1 MRLRIV
7 ITSFGIAVAACGGG
21 TGSTSSSAPTT
32 SARATT
38 TTTAPATTVTTAA
51 PTTTTTTLIDGPV
64 EVRAI
69 VPFPLQMAS
78 FGPEGVGPRPDSGL
92 TMALL
97 QAPDA
102 TNAAPS
108 ARSLRTGDVSLVAV
122 FGAAAGFPGDCL
134 GVTLWAE
141 DFSGRFVDGYI
152 PLTEAGCGDV
162 EGAVL
167 GEDQVLLFTDR
178 TLVIDLGP
186 IPRLPFAPAF
196 QVQNTPGDSGLYS
209 VGQGVIIDPSGLAT
223 AVPGLFLP
231 FGGGLFSI
239 EGGVFTAVS
248 EPRPQPGACEP
259 GPNVLCL
266 AGGRFQVEA
275 TFQRAAGGLAGGTVS
290 APGVSVPVGPIEI
303 NDPPDEGGFWFFDEN
318 NVELVVKV
326 FNGCK
331 INGSF
336 WVLTS
341 LLVDADA
348 EVTIT
353 DTVSGD
359 TLPLPQMPFEAV
371 TDTEAFATCP

>member
-1 MRLRIV
+1 MRIRIV
-7 ITSFGIAVAACGGG
+7 IMSFGMVVAACGGG

-32 SARATT
+32 STSATT

-51 PTTTTTTLIDGPV
+51 PTTTTTTLIEGPV
-64 EVRAI
+64 DVLAL

-97 QAPDA
+97 RAPDA

-108 ARSLRTGDVSLVAV
+108 ARAVGPLGVGLVGV

-162 EGAVL
+162 EGVVL
-167 GEDQVLLFTDR
+167 GGDQVLLFTDR
-178 TLVIDLGP
+178 TLVVDLGTVP
-186 IPRLPFAPAF
+186 PLPFAPAF
-196 QVQNTPGDSGLYS
+196 QVQNTPGDAGLYS
-209 VGQGVIIDPSGLAT
+209 VGQGVIIDPFGLAT

-231 FGGGLFSI
+231 FGGDLFSI
-239 EGGVFTAVS
+239 DGGVFTAIS
-248 EPRPQPGACEP
+248 QPRPQPGVCEP
-259 GPNVLCL
+259 GPNLLCL

-275 TFQRAAGGLAGGTVS
+275 SFQRAAGGLGGGTVA
-290 APGVSVPVGPIEI
+290 APGVSVPVGAIEI

-318 NVELVVKV
+318 NLELVVKV
-326 FNGCK
+326 FNGCQ
-331 INGSF
+331 INDRF
-336 WVLTS
+336 WVFTS

-371 TDTEAFATCP
+371 TDTQAFATCP